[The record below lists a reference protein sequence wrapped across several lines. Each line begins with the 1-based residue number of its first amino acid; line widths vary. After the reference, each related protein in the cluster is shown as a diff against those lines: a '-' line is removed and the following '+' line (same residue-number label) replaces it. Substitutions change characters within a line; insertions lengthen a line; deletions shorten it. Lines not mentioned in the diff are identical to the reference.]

1 MKRILHILKRKDN
14 PAPLEIIREQSESN
28 ELVIILIQ
36 DAVGLELKG
45 IKGEVFALA
54 DDLKGG
60 ETPAHP
66 PIGYKE
72 MLGYIL
78 DSESVVTW

>member
-1 MKRILHILKRKDN
+1 MKRILHILKRKDD
-14 PAPLEIIREQSESN
+14 PAPLEIIRAQSESYD
-28 ELVIILIQ
+28 LIIILIQ
-36 DAVGLELKG
+36 DASGLELKG
-45 IKGEVFALA
+45 IKGQVFALA

-60 ETPAHP
+60 ETSAHP
-66 PIGYKE
+66 QISYKE

>member
-1 MKRILHILKRKDN
+1 MKRILHILRRKDD
-14 PAPLEIIREQSESN
+14 PTPLEIIREQSESN
-28 ELVIILIQ
+28 ELVVILIQ

-45 IKGEVFALA
+45 IKGQVFVLA
-54 DDLKGG
+54 DDLKSG
-60 ETPAHP
+60 EAPAHP

-72 MLGYIL
+72 LLGYIL

>member
-1 MKRILHILKRKDN
+1 MKRILHILRRKDD
-14 PAPLEIIREQSESN
+14 PAPLEIIRGQSESN

-45 IKGEVFALA
+45 VKGKVFALS

-78 DSESVVTW
+78 ESESVVTW

>member
-1 MKRILHILKRKDN
+1 MKRILHILRRKDD
-14 PAPLEIIREQSESN
+14 PTPLEIIRGQSESN

-45 IKGEVFALA
+45 IKGEVFTLA
-54 DDLKGG
+54 DDLKGR
-60 ETPAHP
+60 EPAHP
-66 PIGYKE
+66 QISYKE

>member
-1 MKRILHILKRKDN
+1 MKRILHILKRKDD
-14 PAPLEIIREQSESN
+14 PAPLEIIREQSGSN
-28 ELVIILIQ
+28 EVVVILIQ
-36 DAVGLELKG
+36 DAAGLELKG

-54 DDLKGG
+54 DDLEG

-66 PIGYKE
+66 PIGYQKL
-72 MLGYIL
+72 LGYIL

>member
-1 MKRILHILKRKDN
+1 MKRILHILKRKDD
-14 PAPLEIIREQSESN
+14 PAPLEIIRRQSESN

-45 IKGEVFALA
+45 VKGKVFTLA

-78 DSESVVTW
+78 DSESIVTW